1 MSEFESLPAEA
12 PAPIAPPPPSR
23 PPQGLLTRPLVAGLS
38 LPWLAGIMIALAGS
52 GWYLFWPAAPA
63 SDAGQLAFG
72 QPAGFSAVQPAP
84 VSPVQTGGL
93 SSPAIAISPDVASGS
108 SVPEEVVK
116 MIREGR
122 DYEAANREAI
132 SRLSDTVRA
141 QSVALADLQKQL
153 TQRGAENAAMS
164 NKLTVLEARQSS
176 PVAQDGKAVRH
187 TARRSALSGMQLESV
202 QDGMAWVSWQ
212 GRTWAVQPGQR
223 LGGVTIVDVN
233 AGNREVVTSSGV
245 LR

>member
-1 MSEFESLPAEA
+1 M
-12 PAPIAPPPPSR
+12 
-23 PPQGLLTRPLVAGLS
+23 GLS
-38 LPWLAGIMIALAGS
+38 LPWLAGIVIALAGT
-52 GWYLFWPAAPA
+52 GWYLFWPASPA
-63 SDAGQLAFG
+63 SNAGQLAFG
-72 QPAGFSAVQPAP
+72 QPAGFHAVQPVQATA
-84 VSPVQTGGL
+84 VQTGGL
-93 SSPAIAISPDVASGS
+93 SIPATAVSPDVAPGS

-141 QSVALADLQKQL
+141 QSVALADLQ
-153 TQRGAENAAMS
+153 TQGRAENAAMA
-164 NKLTVLEARQSS
+164 NKLTVLETRQSS
-176 PVAQDGKAVRH
+176 PVSHDGKSVRQ

-223 LGGVTIVDVN
+223 LGSVTIIDVN

>member
-1 MSEFESLPAEA
+1 MSEFESLPAET
-12 PAPIAPPPPSR
+12 PTPIAPPPPSR

-63 SDAGQLAFG
+63 SDASQLAFG
-72 QPAGFSAVQPAP
+72 QPAGFSAVQPAQ
-84 VSPVQTGGL
+84 VRVQTGGL
-93 SSPAIAISPDVASGS
+93 SVPATAANADVAPVS

-176 PVAQDGKAVRH
+176 PVAQDGKTVRH

>member
-1 MSEFESLPAEA
+1 
-12 PAPIAPPPPSR
+12 
-23 PPQGLLTRPLVAGLS
+23 
-38 LPWLAGIMIALAGS
+38 
-52 GWYLFWPAAPA
+52 
-63 SDAGQLAFG
+63 
-72 QPAGFSAVQPAP
+72 
-84 VSPVQTGGL
+84 
-93 SSPAIAISPDVASGS
+93 
-108 SVPEEVVK
+108 

-153 TQRGAENAAMS
+153 TQGRAENAAMA
-164 NKLTVLEARQSS
+164 NKLTVLETRQSS
-176 PVAQDGKAVRH
+176 PVSHDGK
-187 TARRSALSGMQLESV
+187 SGMQLESV

-223 LGGVTIVDVN
+223 LGSVTIIDVN